1 MASSRPV
8 GIAVHAVLV
17 AALVSTVAGDTSC
30 FKDYAIGRL
39 YKTKYDVCKG
49 DNTVGADY
57 FDLMNVSL
65 SAPYDRRVGRHVLW
79 RNNQV
84 QVCLTAKAN
93 KLTEEVRFLQNAAFG
108 YVLFPLIPLDSPFCD
123 IDKNTCT
130 NMQPA
135 CGSKKPGVALSPGDE
150 FCSCSNIAV
159 PSAALPGLDVD
170 ITWIVMSTEKE
181 PGSDCEIQRGTNQL
195 ANKGKK
201 KVICIKIPAVIRN
214 KPNKRKN
221 T

>member
-1 MASSRPV
+1 MASSRRLGV
-8 GIAVHAVLV
+8 VAASAALLL
-17 AALVSTVAGDTSC
+17 AALVSTVAGDASC

-39 YKTKYDVCKG
+39 YKTKYEVCNG
-49 DNTVGADY
+49 DNTVGSE
-57 FDLMNVSL
+57 FFELMNVSL

-84 QVCLTAKAN
+84 QVCLTARAN
-93 KLTEEVRFLQNAAFG
+93 KLAEKVSFLQNAAFG

-123 IDKNTCT
+123 IDKNSCT

-135 CGSKKPGVALSPGDE
+135 CKPDAALVPGQE
-150 FCSCSNIAV
+150 FCTCSNIAV

-181 PGSDCEIQRGTNQL
+181 PGTDCEIQRGTNQL
-195 ANKGKK
+195 AAKGKK
-201 KVICIKIPAVIRN
+201 KLICIKIPAVIRN

-221 T
+221 A

>member
-1 MASSRPV
+1 
-8 GIAVHAVLV
+8 
-17 AALVSTVAGDTSC
+17 
-30 FKDYAIGRL
+30 
-39 YKTKYDVCKG
+39 
-49 DNTVGADY
+49 
-57 FDLMNVSL
+57 MNVSL
-65 SAPYDRRVGRHVLW
+65 SAPYDRRVGRHVLF
-79 RNNQV
+79 RNNQVGHLIVLSFYHPFRYCGTQPGQILLDPITLRCDYSFQV

-159 PSAALPGLDVD
+159 PSAALPGV
-170 ITWIVMSTEKE
+170 SFRE
-181 PGSDCEIQRGTNQL
+181 
-195 ANKGKK
+195 
-201 KVICIKIPAVIRN
+201 
-214 KPNKRKN
+214 
-221 T
+221 